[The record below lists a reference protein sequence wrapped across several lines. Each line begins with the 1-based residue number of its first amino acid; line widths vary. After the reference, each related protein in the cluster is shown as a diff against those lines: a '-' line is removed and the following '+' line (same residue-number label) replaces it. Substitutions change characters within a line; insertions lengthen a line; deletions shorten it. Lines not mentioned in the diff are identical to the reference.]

1 MKAIGIYLI
10 VDKLKVET
18 TKIAGLELT
27 ESQNKDVRYLR
38 GKIISAGSQ
47 VEGINEGDV
56 VWYDKHA
63 GHGIDIDNKLYQV
76 IKINDIVIVE

>member
-38 GKIISAGSQ
+38 GKVISSGSQ

-76 IKINDIVIVE
+76 IKIHDIVIVE

>member
-1 MKAIGIYLI
+1 MKAIGIYLV

-38 GKIISAGSQ
+38 GKVISAGSQ
-47 VEGINEGDV
+47 VEGINKGDV

-76 IKINDIVIVE
+76 IKIHDIVIVE